1 MTGILTALVVAAA
14 VGAIFLTM
22 PAGQRLVKQLGV
34 RRLQKDA
41 APDEDREFLI
51 SACGGDA
58 AAAQARLDAVRERYP
73 DWTEA
78 QLYRR
83 AIRGVMN
90 ERRKA
95 GLGDLN
101 G

>member
-1 MTGILTALVVAAA
+1 MIGVLTAIAIAVGVAALFFSMA
-14 VGAIFLTM
+14 S
-22 PAGQRLVKQLGV
+22 GQRFAKRFGL

-41 APDEDREFLI
+41 APDEDRDFLL
-51 SACGGDA
+51 SACGGDSA
-58 AAAQARLDAVRERYP
+58 AAAACLDAVRERYP

-90 ERRKA
+90 ERRHA
-95 GLGDLN
+95 GNADG
-101 G
+101 

>member
-1 MTGILTALVVAAA
+1 MIGVITAIAVA
-14 VGAIFLTM
+14 VGVAVLFFSM
-22 PAGQRLVKQLGV
+22 ASGQRLAKRLGL

-41 APDEDREFLI
+41 APDADRDFLL
-51 SACGGDA
+51 SVCGGDA
-58 AAAQARLDAVRERYP
+58 AAAEACLDAVRVRYP

-90 ERRKA
+90 ERRHA
-95 GLGDLN
+95 GHSDA
-101 G
+101 